1 MAEEKEKK
9 DVETIVDDAL
19 KPVLGVSIGDLNKD
33 ISGKLAKGSLL
44 TFDIDTNLKF
54 KEAKTRFK
62 QQFLARLLRTCYGNI
77 SEVAKRA
84 SVDRRSIHRIV
95 KDAGINVGKIR
106 EEMIKPYQIRQKAVE
121 GIIERVLE
129 NYKTVI
135 HPEKIAE
142 VYKKVD
148 TVSKDIID
156 ELPETKISLKEAE
169 EEFEKEYLKKALAEN
184 KENVTATAKRIGLRY
199 ETLLRKAKSLGL
211 R

>member
-1 MAEEKEKK
+1 MQEEKTKK
-9 DVETIVDDAL
+9 GVETIVDDAL

-33 ISGKLAKGSLL
+33 ISSKLEKSPLL
-44 TFDIDTNLKF
+44 TFDIDTKQSF
-54 KEAKTRFK
+54 KQAKTRFK

-77 SEVAKRA
+77 SEVAKRT

-121 GIIERVLE
+121 SIIEKVLE
-129 NYKTVI
+129 SYKTVI
-135 HPEKIAE
+135 HPEKMAE
-142 VYKKVD
+142 VYKNVD
-148 TVSKDIID
+148 AVSKDIID
-156 ELPETKISLKEAE
+156 ELPEIHVSLKEAE

-184 KENVTATAKRIGLRY
+184 KGKLTATAKKIGLRY
-199 ETLLRKAKSLGL
+199 ETLLRKIKTLGL